1 MPAFK
6 CMPYGDSL
14 VTAVA
19 IVYLK
24 MVCLHDMI
32 AFELH
37 IAFICNVL
45 SDPIAHTLR
54 THENVGITSSDDG
67 GQ

>member
-14 VTAVA
+14 IATVD
-19 IVYLK
+19 IVYFK

-32 AFELH
+32 VFALH
-37 IAFICNVL
+37 IDSHRAFVT
-45 SDPIAHTLR
+45 SFHTPLW